1 MSSNFELEEF
11 NGLGTTL
18 APRIPNAENRNLES
32 KIETKQRRFQ
42 STQNELD
49 DNVTKVHMLEDHL
62 KNVQDE
68 LATTQKLFTAR
79 KNEVETEEHMKMLNE
94 REIGRLKQD
103 ILRLENEITNIK
115 DRKSTLAD
123 EVFRANQL
131 FDEMKAQMKW
141 DQQALEAWLEESAQ
155 KDEDVMA
162 LMKYTRQDEAKVKE
176 LMFKVERMTEESNK
190 KKRAVEGEIMD
201 TTSLQVELD
210 KTASNF
216 RHAHHHRQEL
226 IKRWEDIIEQMHQ
239 RDRDIDLLA
248 AQLVKIKAEARSVEE
263 QIIEK
268 REFYDN
274 EQRNNNERQ
283 LQMSMAERQAAKL
296 RTQYEDAEKNR
307 LLYENELSGLRR
319 VVKRTEKDKE
329 NAYALLGQ
337 MKKQLTDRRQYLDDV
352 TARKR
357 DLIEKKREILDT
369 KYTAEEKAN
378 KMDKL
383 YLDEQEREM
392 KLNSELKLLSERMYK
407 ITQDIFDFKAK
418 EKNLEADINGSFV
431 TLNNLQ
437 AKTNKLDHEALKQQE
452 VLYHQDFEIQSLE
465 RRINRMQG
473 EKSTEEQAMLERKIS
488 ELQTE
493 LQRKRDDHTM
503 LNTQTKQVEEEKRR
517 LQKNL
522 KEIREDKETEQMK
535 IEELELHADNAQRL
549 IKKLTDEKEN
559 LLVEEHLMRI
569 ELKRLRT
576 LLNSKADNVMNLE
589 TRRLQLQTAIKE
601 RRSEISIH
609 QSTLRQQLRDEEG
622 KTNEISAQ
630 LHDRITK
637 IEKLKKRYEI
647 VNISMAPPEGVSEE
661 ETSQTYYVIKAAQ
674 EKEELQREGDE
685 LDAKNRKAEQELLAL
700 QNTLRIINSGNNQTK
715 QSFKKLPDSSD
726 EISRLEE
733 LEEQSRH
740 LMDKVRT
747 KRRKVE
753 DMKNDLKR
761 TERALE
767 ELYTDQ
773 GAVEN
778 LNQERRQQVGK
789 LENDVK
795 DMDGKLARADKS
807 IITNK
812 KAARTARNQTQP
824 LIEEHDFELRLLKEF
839 NKKLDVLIDQT
850 VSIDPDAKHCYNML
864 KEQSHLDDLSSIAS
878 TPSSV
883 RSSSTRSSVSQPS
896 RTSSSR
902 QAIPVASVQLGLD
915 GSRPPSRT
923 GQRQQ
928 RASSRGS
935 STASSSSTSSARRV
949 VH

>member
-1 MSSNFELEEF
+1 MSSDFELEEF

-18 APRIPNAENRNLES
+18 APRIPNAENRTLET

-42 STQNELD
+42 STQHDLD
-49 DNVTKVHMLEDHL
+49 EHLTKVHMLEDHL

-68 LATTQKLFTAR
+68 LGTTQKLFNAR
-79 KNEVETEEHMKMLNE
+79 KHEVETEEHMKILNE

-176 LMFKVERMTEESNK
+176 LMFKIERMTDEANK
-190 KKRAVEGEIMD
+190 KKRSVEGEIMD

-216 RHAHHHRQEL
+216 RHAHRHRQEL
-226 IKRWEDIIEQMHQ
+226 ITRWEDIIGQMHQ

-283 LQMSMAERQAAKL
+283 LQMSMAERQAGKL

-329 NAYALLGQ
+329 NAYALLSQ
-337 MKKQLTDRRQYLDDV
+337 MKKQLTSRKQYLEDV
-352 TARKR
+352 MTRKN

-407 ITQDIFDFKAK
+407 ITQEIFDYKTK
-418 EKNLEADINGSFV
+418 EKNLEADINGSVV

-437 AKTNKLDHEALKQQE
+437 AKTNRLDHEALKQQE
-452 VLYHQDFEIQSLE
+452 VLYHQ
-465 RRINRMQG
+465 
-473 EKSTEEQAMLERKIS
+473 
-488 ELQTE
+488 
-493 LQRKRDDHTM
+493 
-503 LNTQTKQVEEEKRR
+503 
-517 LQKNL
+517 
-522 KEIREDKETEQMK
+522 
-535 IEELELHADNAQRL
+535 
-549 IKKLTDEKEN
+549 
-559 LLVEEHLMRI
+559 
-569 ELKRLRT
+569 
-576 LLNSKADNVMNLE
+576 
-589 TRRLQLQTAIKE
+589 
-601 RRSEISIH
+601 
-609 QSTLRQQLRDEEG
+609 
-622 KTNEISAQ
+622 
-630 LHDRITK
+630 
-637 IEKLKKRYEI
+637 
-647 VNISMAPPEGVSEE
+647 
-661 ETSQTYYVIKAAQ
+661 AAQ

-715 QSFKKLPDSSD
+715 QSFKKLPESSD
-726 EISRLEE
+726 ELSRLEE

-747 KRRKVE
+747 KRRKAE
-753 DMKNDLKR
+753 DMRNDLKR
-761 TERALE
+761 TERAFE
-767 ELYTDQ
+767 ELLNDQ
-773 GAVEN
+773 GALEN
-778 LNQERRQQVGK
+778 VNQEKRQQVGK

-795 DMDGKLARADKS
+795 DMDAKLVRADKS
-807 IITNK
+807 
-812 KAARTARNQTQP
+812 
-824 LIEEHDFELRLLKEF
+824 
-839 NKKLDVLIDQT
+839 
-850 VSIDPDAKHCYNML
+850 
-864 KEQSHLDDLSSIAS
+864 SHLDDLSSIAS

-883 RSSSTRSSVSQPS
+883 RSSSTRSSISQPS
-896 RTSSSR
+896 RTSSR

-915 GSRPPSRT
+915 GSRPPSLT